1 MGARHQPQPLPPQK
15 ALQTLQSIY
24 AVGSEFDC
32 QTYPPG
38 ISAFA
43 EIAANA
49 MNPEL
54 INAGIDGSTYWSAY
68 TARLCHRRVE
78 TCHVAVS
85 ARARGAPPPPHHH
98 HHSAA
103 APGHQAFA
111 RPLTAAA
118 ELPCACLSARWPV
131 SLLIAAAVGIT
142 ALNVVCYA
150 GCLLLCCRE
159 WWCQNPKL
167 KRFQYF

>member
-1 MGARHQPQPLPPQK
+1 VGARHQPQPLPPQK

-85 ARARGAPPPPHHH
+85 ARARGAPPPPTT
-98 HHSAA
+98 
-103 APGHQAFA
+103 PTTVPRHQAT
-111 RPLTAAA
+111 RPL
-118 ELPCACLSARWPV
+118 LDPSRRQLSYRVLACLPGGR
-131 SLLIAAAVGIT
+131 
-142 ALNVVCYA
+142 
-150 GCLLLCCRE
+150 
-159 WWCQNPKL
+159 
-167 KRFQYF
+167 